1 MILTKRKYSF
11 KNTHYHL
18 IYSVTKTTF
27 KREEP
32 KKLIFRIYSNF
43 SQKNF
48 QSDLLLHI
56 RDEENNYLESAKKI
70 VETLDKHAPKKI
82 QFFRGNHK
90 SHINKSLRHGIMKHS
105 QLKSKAN
112 KIKDPK
118 DIDSIKN
125 NVIMWLN

>member
-1 MILTKRKYSF
+1 MILTNRKYSF

-18 IYSVTKTTF
+18 IYSVKETTF
-27 KREEP
+27 KRKEP
-32 KKLIFRIYSNF
+32 KKLIFGIYSNF
-43 SQKNF
+43 SQKYF

-56 RDEENNYLESAKKI
+56 GDEENNYLESAKKI
-70 VETLDKHAPKKI
+70 VETLDNHAPKKI
-82 QFFRGNHK
+82 QFFRGDHK
-90 SHINKSLRHGIMKHS
+90 SHINKSLGHGIMKRS
-105 QLKSKAN
+105 QLKTKAN